1 MKIDITKIEGYRDDM
16 TVEEKLELVLGY
28 EIPEPD
34 YSGYVKKS
42 VFDKTASE
50 LADVKK
56 QLKAKMSEDEIKEAE
71 RQAAEQSLREEIES
85 LRKYKAISEHTA
97 RLLEIG
103 YAADLAADTAKALV
117 EGDMEKV
124 FKNQQKHIE
133 NVKKAERAAALGR
146 TPEPPAGGSNAV
158 VDKASFDALSS
169 AEQIEFIRKNPNW
182 KEIVGFK

>member
-56 QLKAKMSEDEIKEAE
+56 QLKAKC
-71 RQAAEQSLREEIES
+71 LRTR
-85 LRKYKAISEHTA
+85 LRKPKG
-97 RLLEIG
+97 RLRSNPLG
-103 YAADLAADTAKALV
+103 
-117 EGDMEKV
+117 
-124 FKNQQKHIE
+124 
-133 NVKKAERAAALGR
+133 KKLRAC
-146 TPEPPAGGSNAV
+146 
-158 VDKASFDALSS
+158 ASTRPFLS
-169 AEQIEFIRKNPNW
+169 IRP
-182 KEIVGFK
+182 GF